1 MAMIPNKY
9 EVPIFLYLMSFARLF
24 YMSLDELRIIVVVY
38 ISALAPILIM
48 IGLYR
53 KDQLPRSII
62 KIYLSTFLVC
72 ALGWE
77 LWFNYGLYAG
87 DPVDLRRSEILNLY
101 IPKNINWLMNSLA
114 DAGTVSLG
122 GILIT
127 GKILGLGRAVFNRW
141 NLAAFIILLVWCIGQ
156 NILVEMFL
164 YFDQLSV
171 GKDLSWAPLAP
182 TGPWLNPVLFQFNDR
197 TITLHGQIPWFL
209 MTPILYKLT
218 MYFQNQD

>member
-1 MAMIPNKY
+1 
-9 EVPIFLYLMSFARLF
+9 MSFARLF

-77 LWFNYGLYAG
+77 LWFTYGLYAG

-141 NLAAFIILLVWCIGQ
+141 NLAAFIILLAWCIGQ

-197 TITLHGQIPWFL
+197 TITLHGQIPWLL

>member
-1 MAMIPNKY
+1 
-9 EVPIFLYLMSFARLF
+9 MSFARLF

-77 LWFNYGLYAG
+77 LWFTYGLYAG

-141 NLAAFIILLVWCIGQ
+141 NLAAFIILLAWCIGQ
-156 NILVEMFL
+156 NILLKCFFTL
-164 YFDQLSV
+164 INCLLAKIYLGLLWHQLDHGWILFYFNSMIEPSHCM
-171 GKDLSWAPLAP
+171 GRYHGYWWP
-182 TGPWLNPVLFQFNDR
+182 QFF
-197 TITLHGQIPWFL
+197 IW
-209 MTPILYKLT
+209 
-218 MYFQNQD
+218 

>member
-1 MAMIPNKY
+1 
-9 EVPIFLYLMSFARLF
+9 MSFARLF

-77 LWFNYGLYAG
+77 LWFTYGLYAG

-101 IPKNINWLMNSLA
+101 IPKNINWLLNSLA

-141 NLAAFIILLVWCIGQ
+141 NIAAFIILLVWCIGQ

-182 TGPWLNPVLFQFNDR
+182 NGPWLNPILFQFNDR
-197 TITLHGQIPWFL
+197 TITLHGQIPWLL
-209 MTPILYKLT
+209 MTPILYMIT
-218 MYFQNQD
+218 MYFGRKEIE